1 MYTYANNRYFYNA
14 NDDIIY
20 VWYDMAANS
29 PRQVQVG
36 PRFHPYVQVLCLF
49 VIILAGENAD
59 AIDADDAMHGL
70 VFPWDFDKRIKF
82 GVAVHC
88 VRRKH
93 TRAILL
99 CNGHVHCVCTRADG
113 IVRERFSEKGQGKD
127 ETYLNT

>member
-1 MYTYANNRYFYNA
+1 MLTTYISTTPTTTSYMYG
-14 NDDIIY
+14 
-20 VWYDMAANS
+20 MAWQRTH
-29 PRQVQVG
+29 PVRCTTPW

-113 IVRERFSEKGQGKD
+113 IVRERVSEKGPRKD